1 MNTNTNMNS
10 RIINTLPW
18 GLPFNRNFDIK
29 NSSYKYTGSYADALD
44 KGNKSKRLKLFD
56 TNVPDYIP
64 MDVVDDD
71 EEEVGLVKQQ
81 RTLPPLRMET
91 DTDTASE
98 SDEDE
103 EEDDEEDDDDEED
116 EEEDIPDTVLTRQTT
131 FWNDADIDIVIPEM
145 PVLRRQTTSWVN
157 KYGFTVYNGCP
168 FGNRLMN
175 DE

>member
-29 NSSYKYTGSYADALD
+29 NSTYKYTGKNSDEPD
-44 KGNKSKRLKLFD
+44 KGSKSKRLKLFD
-56 TNVPDYIP
+56 PNVPDYIP
-64 MDVVDDD
+64 MDVVDDEEE

-81 RTLPPLRMET
+81 RQLPPLIL
-91 DTDTASE
+91 DTDSE
-98 SDEDE
+98 S
-103 EEDDEEDDDDEED
+103 EDDN
-116 EEEDIPDTVLTRQTT
+116 EEDIPDTVLTRQTT
-131 FWNDADIDIVIPEM
+131 FWNDADIDIDIPEM

-157 KYGFTVYNGCP
+157 KNGFTVYNGCP

-175 DE
+175 NK

>member
-10 RIINTLPW
+10 RIINTFPW
-18 GLPFNRNFDIK
+18 GLPFNHNFDVK

-44 KGNKSKRLKLFD
+44 KGSKSKRLKLFD

-64 MDVVDDD
+64 MDVVDSDEDD
-71 EEEVGLVKQQ
+71 EEVGLVKQQ
-81 RTLPPLRMET
+81 RKLPPLSL
-91 DTDTASE
+91 DTDSE
-98 SDEDE
+98 S
-103 EEDDEEDDDDEED
+103 DDEEDDD
-116 EEEDIPDTVLTRQTT
+116 IPDTLLTRQTT

-168 FGNRLMN
+168 FGNRLIN